1 MGCHCNDPGAGGIW
15 SCDGIPLANLAMWKT
30 SPVWG
35 AAFLYPRV
43 SMYLEQALEALYLLL
58 GLSGHAVGMA
68 ELDLHLVEVT
78 LHLLLH
84 PQGLVAAA
92 RLCVQ
97 GGLQRVHHPQVV
109 ALGLLH
115 LLVLLGQL
123 PLNLC
128 LDLVELQLGPEDLAL
143 LMLQGGLVGA
153 EGRDRG
159 SEAESKGIAWGREGG

>member
-1 MGCHCNDPGAGGIW
+1 M
-15 SCDGIPLANLAMWKT
+15 
-30 SPVWG
+30 
-35 AAFLYPRV
+35 
-43 SMYLEQALEALYLLL
+43 LL
-58 GLSGHAVGMA
+58 GLGSQAVGMA

-92 RLCVQ
+92 RLCIQ

-115 LLVLLGQL
+115 LLVLLHQL

-143 LMLQGGLVGA
+143 FMLQGGLRG
-153 EGRDRG
+153 EGPN
-159 SEAESKGIAWGREGG
+159 